1 MGNVTRP
8 HSAFGGYL
16 IWTTDYVPSVPW
28 FPWTTDYVPSV
39 PWFPQQRQVQV
50 GHGGVR
56 IDDLTA
62 GGKLTV
68 PAAQYDRRQIAVAVD
83 VPVAQTAAV
92 DDHGVIEQRSIAI
105 LNRLEPVDEVGE
117 LLHVMDV
124 DLGDLLHQVRK
135 WVDHGVEFSSIPPC
149 WQRR

>member
-1 MGNVTRP
+1 MLDLSV
-8 HSAFGGYL
+8 AVAQLLGG
-16 IWTTDYVPSVPW
+16 DAHAV
-28 FPWTTDYVPSV
+28 
-39 PWFPQQRQVQV
+39 QQRQVQV

-56 IDDLTA
+56 IDDVTA

-105 LNRLEPVDEVGE
+105 LNRLEPVDEVE
-117 LLHVMDV
+117 LGILCNEDSKCV
-124 DLGDLLHQVRK
+124 DILLY
-135 WVDHGVEFSSIPPC
+135 P
-149 WQRR
+149 